1 MLIYV
6 ILFSVDVFF
15 LFSTLALLSVLKKES
30 IFTKLEVTLSLE
42 RRLELLK
49 EVLTNMKAF
58 ESNVYQ
64 IYPLGA
70 VGAPFENDFKLTH
83 RLNKLENWVDHLKKL
98 NVDMVLFNPLF
109 ESGSHGYD
117 TIDYRKV
124 DSRLGDQEDLKQLVT
139 LLHENGIRVLFD
151 GVFNHV
157 GRQFAPFQDVLKNR
171 EQSRY
176 KDWFQIDFWNNNS
189 FNDGLRYAN
198 WEGYD
203 SLVKLNLRNPEVI
216 QYLLDTVDF
225 WIDEFGVDGL
235 RLDVAYCLDG
245 DFLKV
250 LHQHVKARDPEFFL
264 LGETLHGDYNM
275 WVNEEKL
282 DSCTNYE
289 CYKGLYS
296 SFNSKN
302 FYEILYSFNRQF
314 GKDPWCLYRGK
325 HLLSFVDN
333 HDVNRI
339 ASTLDNKALLPALYA
354 MLYTMPGIPSIYY
367 GSEWGLT
374 GTKNAND
381 TALRPEVKSLE
392 WNELTDQIAKFGQI
406 RHDHPELTYGD
417 YTQIAINNP
426 WCIYQRSWNGQS
438 VWTCIN
444 LTDQPISIPVNVHQ
458 KMTNLMSNEEEDIQ
472 GSVQLAPTSYKLL
485 SF

>member
-1 MLIYV
+1 
-6 ILFSVDVFF
+6 
-15 LFSTLALLSVLKKES
+15 
-30 IFTKLEVTLSLE
+30 
-42 RRLELLK
+42 
-49 EVLTNMKAF
+49 MKAF

-70 VGAPFENDFKLTH
+70 VGAPFENDFELNH
-83 RLNKLENWVDHLKKL
+83 RLQKLEYWVDHLKKL

-109 ESGSHGYD
+109 ESSSHGYD

-124 DSRLGDQEDLKQLVT
+124 DSRLGDEVDLKHLVD
-139 LLHENGIRVLFD
+139 LLHENGIQVLFD

-171 EQSRY
+171 ENSRY
-176 KDWFQIDFWNNNS
+176 KDWFQIDFWGNNS
-189 FNDGLRYAN
+189 YNDGLRYAN

-203 SLVKLNLRNPEVI
+203 ALVKLNLRNPEVI

-245 DFLKV
+245 DFLKA
-250 LHQHVKARDPEFFL
+250 LRQHVKARDPEFFL

-275 WVNEEKL
+275 WVNDEKL

-314 GKDPWCLYRGK
+314 GKEPWCLYRGK

-354 MLYTMPGIPSIYY
+354 MVYTMPGIPCVYY

-381 TALRPEVKSLE
+381 TALRPEVETPE
-392 WNELTDQIAKFGQI
+392 WTDLTEQIAKFGQI
-406 RHDHPELTYGD
+406 RKNHPELIHGD

-426 WCIYQRSWNGQS
+426 WCIYQRSWNGKS

-444 LTDQPISIPVNVHQ
+444 LTDQPIVIPVNVHQ
-458 KMTNLMSNEEEDIQ
+458 TMTNLMTDELEDVQ
-472 GSVQLAPTSYKLL
+472 GSVSLDPTSYKLL
-485 SF
+485 AFE

>member
-1 MLIYV
+1 MQVLLIFV
-6 ILFSVDVFF
+6 NEQIKINLFVKRKA
-15 LFSTLALLSVLKKES
+15 LF
-30 IFTKLEVTLSLE
+30 
-42 RRLELLK
+42 
-49 EVLTNMKAF
+49 MKAF
-58 ESNVYQ
+58 DSNVYQ

-70 VGAPFENDFKLTH
+70 VGAPFLNDFELTH
-83 RLNKLENWVDHLKKL
+83 RLPKLEAWTDHLKKL

-109 ESGSHGYD
+109 ESVSHGYD

-124 DSRLGDQEDLKQLVT
+124 DSRLGDNEDLKHLIDT
-139 LLHENGIRVLFD
+139 FHEKGIKVLFD

-157 GRQFAPFQDVLKNR
+157 GRNFAPFQDVLKNR
-171 EQSRY
+171 EASPY
-176 KDWFQIDFWNNNS
+176 KDWFQIDFWGNNS
-189 FNDGLRYAN
+189 YNDGLRYAN

-203 SLVKLNLRNPEVI
+203 ALVKLNLRNPEVI

-245 DFLKV
+245 DFLKT
-250 LHQHVKARDPEFFL
+250 LRSHLKNRDPEFFL

-275 WVNEEKL
+275 WVNSEKL

-339 ASTLDNKALLPALYA
+339 ASTLENKKLLPALYA
-354 MLYTMPGIPSIYY
+354 MLYTMPGIPCVYY
-367 GSEWGLT
+367 GSEWGIE
-374 GTKNAND
+374 GVKNAND
-381 TALRPEVKSLE
+381 TALRPEIKELE
-392 WNELTDQIAKFGQI
+392 WNDLTDQIAQFGKI
-406 RHDHPELTYGD
+406 RKEHPELIDGD

-426 WCIYQRSWNGQS
+426 WCIYQRSLDGKS
-438 VWTCIN
+438 IWTCIN
-444 LTDQPISIPVNVHQ
+444 LTDQPISIPVNQ
-458 KMTNLMSNEEEDIQ
+458 YQTMKNLITEEMEEIQ
-472 GSVQLAPTSYKLL
+472 GSVSIEPTSYKIL

>member
-1 MLIYV
+1 MR
-6 ILFSVDVFF
+6 
-15 LFSTLALLSVLKKES
+15 KEEEACRKAS
-30 IFTKLEVTLSLE
+30 QI
-42 RRLELLK
+42 
-49 EVLTNMKAF
+49 MKAF

-70 VGAPFENDFKLTH
+70 VGAPFENDFELNH
-83 RLNKLENWVDHLKKL
+83 RLQKLENWVDHLKKL

-109 ESGSHGYD
+109 ESSSHGYD

-124 DSRLGDQEDLKQLVT
+124 DSRLGDEADLKHLVD

-157 GRQFAPFQDVLKNR
+157 GRQFGPFQDVLKNR
-171 EQSRY
+171 ENSRY
-176 KDWFQIDFWNNNS
+176 KDWFQIDFWGNNS
-189 FNDGLRYAN
+189 YNDGLRYSN

-203 SLVKLNLRNPEVI
+203 ALVKLNLRNPEVI

-225 WIDEFGVDGL
+225 WIDDFGVDGL

-245 DFLKV
+245 DFLKA
-250 LHQHVKARDPEFFL
+250 LHQHVKARNPEFFL

-275 WVNEEKL
+275 WVNDEKL

-314 GKDPWCLYRGK
+314 GKEPWCLYRGK

-339 ASTLDNKALLPALYA
+339 ASTLDNKDLLPALYA
-354 MLYTMPGIPSIYY
+354 MVYTMPGIPCVYY

-381 TALRPEVKSLE
+381 TALRPEVEIPE
-392 WNELTDQIAKFGQI
+392 WTDLTEQIAKFGQI
-406 RHDHPELTYGD
+406 RQDHPELIHGD

-426 WCIYQRSWNGQS
+426 WCIYQRSWNGKS

-444 LTDQPISIPVNVHQ
+444 LTDQPISIPVNRHQ
-458 KMTNLMSNEEEDIQ
+458 TMTNLMTDELEDIQ
-472 GSVQLAPTSYKLL
+472 GSVSLDPTSYKLL
-485 SF
+485 GFE